1 MVRRV
6 PGFGTWL
13 HGRVDDDLPLTACA
27 STPRT
32 VFLSF
37 VMHPTGGV
45 DITGEEL
52 FDLAA
57 DTDSTKQIVVQCKQ
71 PRGYQT

>member
-1 MVRRV
+1 
-6 PGFGTWL
+6 
-13 HGRVDDDLPLTACA
+13 
-27 STPRT
+27 
-32 VFLSF
+32 
-37 VMHPTGGV
+37 MHPTGGV